1 VIYFAPALFFAYLT
15 PLCTALI
22 VTSLFLVRVLH
33 PEASV
38 GAGIFGLLVT
48 ASLEALLLRAQL
60 NDLRYTRFATQVDA
74 HTNYATVLEIVHS
87 AGPGR
92 APAAN
97 CQCG

>member
-1 VIYFAPALFFAYLT
+1 VIDFAPALFFAYRAA
-15 PLCTALI
+15 LCTALI
-22 VTSLFLVRVLH
+22 LTSLFLVRVLN

-48 ASLEALLLRAQL
+48 AGLQALLPHAQS

-74 HTNYATVLEIVHS
+74 HTNYAAVLEIVHS

-92 APAAN
+92 VPAAN